1 MLEYEEKLK
10 DYMNQNKVD
19 ADHIHFDKIC
29 HSVKEAAD
37 AAGATPDDLVK
48 NICMVDDK
56 GNLIVAIVKGED
68 RVSTSRVGK
77 ALKIDRPRIA
87 TEDEILE
94 KSGFPCGGVPSFG
107 YEATFIVDPKVMEK
121 DYIYTG
127 GGSEYSLVRIRSE
140 ILTKVNKGL
149 TMRVRK

>member
-1 MLEYEEKLK
+1 MIEYENKLK
-10 DYMNQNKVD
+10 EYIIHNSIE
-19 ADHIHFDKIC
+19 ADHIHFEDIC
-29 HSVKEAAD
+29 HSVQEAAD

-87 TEDEILE
+87 TENEILE
-94 KSGFPCGGVPSFG
+94 KSGYPCGGVPSFG
-107 YEATFIVDPKVMEK
+107 YTATFIVDPKVMDK

-127 GGSEYSLVRIRSE
+127 GGSEYSLVRIKSDN
-140 ILTKVNKGL
+140 LTQANEGL
-149 TMRVRK
+149 VMRVRK